1 MWFFSFCS
9 CVILW
14 DLGRMCRAG
23 ILRRMNLL
31 KIVHQ
36 SIPETMSSQ
45 DGVIASTLASAPAR
59 ARFNPQTDPVSA
71 SPTAQNPSDP
81 SETSPHLPHETPHER
96 YLPCSVGNCWQLLD
110 FASMCSVNDSVASR
124 LNETHR
130 RRWAA
135 NVAQALLTE
144 ARDPYILQLP
154 ALRNELLGATRNN
167 KSHIESF
174 LFLSLA
180 LSLALSLE
188 NCKRPHKNT
197 NATDSNTVC
206 NR

>member
-1 MWFFSFCS
+1 MWFFSFFS

-31 KIVHQ
+31 KIVDQ

-45 DGVIASTLASAPAR
+45 DGVIASTLAAAPAR
-59 ARFNPQTDPVSA
+59 ARFNPQTEPVSA
-71 SPTAQNPSDP
+71 STTAQNPSDP
-81 SETSPHLPHETPHER
+81 SETSPHLPHATPHER
-96 YLPCSVGNCWQLLD
+96 YLPCS
-110 FASMCSVNDSVASR
+110 
-124 LNETHR
+124 ETHR

-154 ALRNELLGATRNN
+154 ALRNELLGATRN
-167 KSHIESF
+167 KKRHIESF
-174 LFLSLA
+174 LFLSLSRS
-180 LSLALSLE
+180 LSCSF
-188 NCKRPHKNT
+188 
-197 NATDSNTVC
+197 S
-206 NR
+206 

>member
-1 MWFFSFCS
+1 MFLLSLLLLS
-9 CVILW
+9 GVGACVRVW
-14 DLGRMCRAG
+14 
-23 ILRRMNLL
+23 
-31 KIVHQ
+31 K
-36 SIPETMSSQ
+36 
-45 DGVIASTLASAPAR
+45 GVDDVSAPAR

-81 SETSPHLPHETPHER
+81 SETSPHLPHVTPHER

-154 ALRNELLGATRNN
+154 ALRNELLGATRN
-167 KSHIESF
+167 KKRHIESF
-174 LFLSLA
+174 LFLSLS
-180 LSLALSLE
+180 LSLSLSLLLFLLKIE
-188 NCKRPHKNT
+188 SVHTKTPMQPIVIQFATGKNT
-197 NATDSNTVC
+197 FTTGINTYY
-206 NR
+206 NRQ

>member
-1 MWFFSFCS
+1 MFLLSLLLLS
-9 CVILW
+9 GVGACVRVW
-14 DLGRMCRAG
+14 
-23 ILRRMNLL
+23 
-31 KIVHQ
+31 K
-36 SIPETMSSQ
+36 
-45 DGVIASTLASAPAR
+45 GVDDVSAPAR

-71 SPTAQNPSDP
+71 SPTAQNSSDP
-81 SETSPHLPHETPHER
+81 SETSPHLPHVTPHGR

-110 FASMCSVNDSVASR
+110 FASMCSVNDSVARR